1 MRLRL
6 YFDEFGKIFLPI
18 PPLEQQQIVTY
29 IEEKSKKIDALKTK
43 YQQEINL
50 MNNWGVR
57 QVKLVIS
64 CKVKVLV
71 WVNQW
76 IDFIRF
82 NQPPVSSVARL
93 AERCLWLMA
102 TANVNN
108 SCEAYTEKNK

>member
-1 MRLRL
+1 LDR
-6 YFDEFGKIFLPI
+6 
-18 PPLEQQQIVTY
+18 
-29 IEEKSKKIDALKTK
+29 ALKT
-43 YQQEINL
+43 YLNQR
-50 MNNWGVR
+50 GVR

-102 TANVNN
+102 TTNVNN
-108 SCEAYTEKNK
+108 SCEAYTEYYIGHRELARS